1 MESSGS
7 DAGATASA
15 AAVEKRRKEEEVVR
29 VLRRVEARSF
39 EVAIVLDNFCG
50 FGFFPRARRYLLKAR
65 YFTRAN
71 NIKFPAP
78 ILFHIFQ
85 LDPHLKKCASYTLA

>member
-7 DAGATASA
+7 DASATASA

-39 EVAIVLDNFCG
+39 EVAIV
-50 FGFFPRARRYLLKAR
+50 
-65 YFTRAN
+65 
-71 NIKFPAP
+71 
-78 ILFHIFQ
+78 
-85 LDPHLKKCASYTLA
+85 

>member
-29 VLRRVEARSF
+29 GLSF
-39 EVAIVLDNFCG
+39 YNFISIFWTSGECTIG
-50 FGFFPRARRYLLKAR
+50 FGRFPYFKLLSYLLLGI
-65 YFTRAN
+65 Y
-71 NIKFPAP
+71 
-78 ILFHIFQ
+78 
-85 LDPHLKKCASYTLA
+85 

>member
-50 FGFFPRARRYLLKAR
+50 FKGWKSDSSLRG
-65 YFTRAN
+65 
-71 NIKFPAP
+71 
-78 ILFHIFQ
+78 
-85 LDPHLKKCASYTLA
+85 S

>member
-7 DAGATASA
+7 DASATASA

-50 FGFFPRARRYLLKAR
+50 FEIGRA
-65 YFTRAN
+65 
-71 NIKFPAP
+71 
-78 ILFHIFQ
+78 HV
-85 LDPHLKKCASYTLA
+85 

>member
-39 EVAIVLDNFCG
+39 EAAQNL
-50 FGFFPRARRYLLKAR
+50 
-65 YFTRAN
+65 
-71 NIKFPAP
+71 
-78 ILFHIFQ
+78 H
-85 LDPHLKKCASYTLA
+85 S

>member
-29 VLRRVEARSF
+29 VLRRVEARSRGWF
-39 EVAIVLDNFCG
+39 QRLRPFDLNKSPIKREKPKGLSF
-50 FGFFPRARRYLLKAR
+50 LL
-65 YFTRAN
+65 Y
-71 NIKFPAP
+71 
-78 ILFHIFQ
+78 
-85 LDPHLKKCASYTLA
+85 